1 MRISDWSSAVC
12 ASDPGEYRREGF
24 KIGAGEP
31 NSYSGGSWAT
41 PDPFGFCTDQ
51 SDFGS
56 RTLEPGAPTGTGINC
71 TNPGDPVYNIL
82 QPGSNGI
89 TGLPPEVAGKYTT
102 DSKSLY
108 AEATAAELG
117 RASCRERGCQ
127 YV

>member
-1 MRISDWSSAVC
+1 MRISDWSSDVC
-12 ASDPGEYRREGF
+12 SSDL
-24 KIGAGEP
+24 P

-108 AEATAAELG
+108 AEATADVTDAWFIDLAARFE
-117 RASCRERGCQ
+117 
-127 YV
+127 